1 MLKRLYNWMGKQV
14 HNRYAEPILCFL
26 FYLEALFFLPTDPML
41 IVYCIENQSKAY
53 RFATLALIGSVL
65 GGITG
70 YTVGYFLW
78 DYAGE
83 CFLNNRIVHYFIT
96 RETFDYA
103 CSLYKQH
110 AISAILMAGFT
121 CIPYKVI
128 TLTAGVCKL
137 PVIPFIGASIIVR
150 GSRFFLFAA
159 LAKKYGNQIR
169 EYIDRY
175 FNLLVLLVLLIIV
188 LSMFM
193 CT

>member
-1 MLKRLYNWMGKQV
+1 
-14 HNRYAEPILCFL
+14 
-26 FYLEALFFLPTDPML
+26 
-41 IVYCIENQSKAY
+41 
-53 RFATLALIGSVL
+53 
-65 GGITG
+65 
-70 YTVGYFLW
+70 
-78 DYAGE
+78 
-83 CFLNNRIVHYFIT
+83 
-96 RETFDYA
+96 
-103 CSLYKQH
+103 
-110 AISAILMAGFT
+110 MAGFT

-159 LAKKYGNQIR
+159 LAKKYGKQIR